1 MVDEYLDEREQ
12 AEQLKQWFKE
22 NWLWLAAGVV
32 LGLGGLY
39 GWQGWNAHLDRRS
52 QDAGRL
58 FGDMLQALDQSDR
71 TRSEEIAGQLY
82 EKYASTP
89 YADQARLVMARVHA
103 EGDELDAAAAELR
116 KVMEGSSDPELALVA
131 RLRMA
136 RVQSAQGDYDAALAT
151 LDAVTTPAVE
161 AAVAELRG
169 DILLAKG
176 DPAAALAAYQQA
188 LAASAPAAAQG
199 LVDPALLQLK
209 IDDLSA
215 AGQAGA
221 APATP

>member
-71 TRSEEIAGQLY
+71 TRGEEIAGQIY
-82 EKYASTP
+82 ENYASTP

-103 EGDELDAAAAELR
+103 EGDELDAATAELR

-131 RLRMA
+131 RLRLA
-136 RVQSAQGDYDAALAT
+136 RVQSAKGEHDAALAT

-169 DILLAKG
+169 DVLLAKG

-215 AGQAGA
+215 ASQAGNV
-221 APATP
+221 PATP